1 MASEDEDEDEDEA
14 DRSGKHPAGEDPAL
28 PPATA
33 LDCRRAAQ
41 IVAARNDWINYMG
54 ALSDRLRKLL
64 RHGDLWL
71 IFGLFGTI
79 LLLILPIPPF
89 LLDLLLT
96 VSIGLSL
103 LTLLVILYLRTP
115 AEFTGFPT
123 LLLFITLYRLA
134 LNVASTR
141 LILLDGYAGHIIE
154 AFGNFVVRGNYVVGM
169 VVFSILV
176 LINFIVITKGAGRI
190 AEVAA
195 RFTLDAM
202 PGKQMAIDAELN
214 AGLIN
219 EAEARNRRRNVEE
232 EADFYGAMDGASK
245 FVRGDAI
252 AAILI
257 TLINIIGGF
266 AIGIMQKG
274 MTMNEALS
282 RFTMLSIGDGLVS
295 QVPALI
301 TSVAA
306 GILVTRATSKNDL
319 GRELSR
325 QLLFYPKALT
335 ILAVM
340 LGIMAIVPGLPT
352 MPFLT
357 MATLVGL
364 LSYTLH
370 KNGMPE
376 MIPAGAAAAA
386 GMNGKPGEVKAP
398 VAGAAT
404 AAEAKANDKL
414 ENLLTLDT
422 LQIELGFG
430 LIPLADKAK
439 GGDLLERVTGVRRT
453 FASDMGVLVPP
464 IRLRDNLQL
473 GNNEY
478 RFVLKGNPIASSQL
492 MPGHWLAM
500 NATSSK
506 VVLKGV
512 PTVEPVFQLPATWV
526 TEVERKNAEVS
537 GFTVVDAPSVL
548 ITHLSET
555 VRRHCHEILTRQD
568 VQALLDN
575 LKQTHPAVVNEL
587 IPGQLSIG
595 QVQRILQN
603 LLAEGISI
611 RNLAGIL
618 EKVGDYASFTK
629 NPDEL
634 SEHARRALGPQLSRP
649 FQSENGSVRAI
660 TMDPK
665 LEAQLAQGVR
675 QSATE
680 VALVIEP
687 RLARHVVES
696 LSRFIQQMMAAGQQP
711 VILCAPALRL
721 AFRRFFENT
730 FTDLAVL
737 SYAEIPPRVQ
747 VQNAAII
754 PCPE

>member
-1 MASEDEDEDEDEA
+1 
-14 DRSGKHPAGEDPAL
+14 
-28 PPATA
+28 
-33 LDCRRAAQ
+33 
-41 IVAARNDWINYMG
+41 MG
-54 ALSDRLRKLL
+54 TLSDRMRGLL
-64 RHGDLWL
+64 KHGDLWL

-79 LLLILPIPPF
+79 LLLILPVPPF

-169 VVFSILV
+169 VVFAILV

-219 EAEARNRRRNVEE
+219 EAEARSRRRAVEE

-257 TLINIIGGF
+257 TLINVVGGF
-266 AIGIMQKG
+266 AVGIMQKG

-306 GILVTRATSKNDL
+306 GILVTRATSKADL
-319 GRELSR
+319 GQELTR

-335 ILAVM
+335 MLAVM
-340 LGIMAIVPGLPT
+340 LGVMALVPGLPT

-357 MATLVGL
+357 MAVVIGM
-364 LSYTLH
+364 LSYSIH
-370 KNGMPE
+370 KKGMPDAAGVTAPHGAAGG
-376 MIPAGAAAAA
+376 MSGSMSGKATDAKAPAG
-386 GMNGKPGEVKAP
+386 GS
-398 VAGAAT
+398 AT
-404 AAEAKANDKL
+404 AAEAKAADKL
-414 ENLLTLDT
+414 ENLLNLDT
-422 LQIELGFG
+422 LQIELGYG
-430 LIPLADKAK
+430 LVAMADGKK
-439 GGDLLERVTGVRRT
+439 GGDLLERVTGVRKQ
-453 FASDMGVLVPP
+453 FATDMGLLIPP

-473 GNNEY
+473 GNDEY
-478 RFVLKGNPIASSQL
+478 RFVLKGNPIAQGKL
-492 MPGHWLAM
+492 MPQHWLAM
-500 NATSSK
+500 NATNSK
-506 VVLKGV
+506 TVLKGM

-526 TEVERKNAEVS
+526 TEVERKNAEMA

-555 VRRHCHEILTRQD
+555 VKRHSHEILTRQD
-568 VQALLDN
+568 VQSLLDN
-575 LKQTHPAVVNEL
+575 LKQTHPTVVNEL
-587 IPGQLSIG
+587 IPGQLSMG

-611 RNLAGIL
+611 KNLSGIL
-618 EKVGDYASFTK
+618 EKVGDFAAMTK

-634 SEHARRALGPQLSRP
+634 SEHARRALGAQLSRP
-649 FQSENGSVRAI
+649 FQTENGSVRAI
-660 TMDPK
+660 TIDPK
-665 LEAQLAQGVR
+665 LEAQLSQGVR
-675 QSATE
+675 QSANE
-680 VALVIEP
+680 VALIIDP
-687 RLARHVVES
+687 RVARHVIDS
-696 LSRFIQQMMAAGQQP
+696 LSRVIQQMLSAGQQP
-711 VILCAPALRL
+711 VVLCAPQLRL

-730 FTDLAVL
+730 FNDLAVL

-747 VQNAAII
+747 VQNAAVI
-754 PCPE
+754 PGFEA

>member
-1 MASEDEDEDEDEA
+1 ML
-14 DRSGKHPAGEDPAL
+14 G
-28 PPATA
+28 
-33 LDCRRAAQ
+33 
-41 IVAARNDWINYMG
+41 
-54 ALSDRLRKLL
+54 LSDRLRGLL

-79 LLLILPIPPF
+79 LLLILPVPPF

-154 AFGNFVVRGNYVVGM
+154 AFGNFVVRGNYVVGL
-169 VVFSILV
+169 VVFCILV

-214 AGLIN
+214 AGLIK
-219 EAEARNRRRNVEE
+219 EDEARTRRRAVEE

-257 TLINIIGGF
+257 TLINVIGGF
-266 AIGIMQKG
+266 AIGILQKG
-274 MTMNEALS
+274 MTMSEALS

-335 ILAVM
+335 MLAVM
-340 LGIMAIVPGLPT
+340 LGVMAIVPGLPT
-352 MPFLT
+352 MPFLS
-357 MATLVGL
+357 MATVVGL
-364 LSYTLH
+364 LAYSLN
-370 KNGMPE
+370 KKGFPE
-376 MIPAGAAAAA
+376 ATGAPAVA
-386 GMNGKPGEVKAP
+386 GMNGKISDPKNS
-398 VAGAAT
+398 T
-404 AAEAKANDKL
+404 AASAAAAVEKTPEKI
-414 ENLLTLDT
+414 ETLLSLDT

-430 LIPLADKAK
+430 LVSLADKAK

-453 FASDMGVLVPP
+453 YATEMGVLIPP

-478 RFVLKGNPIASSQL
+478 RFVLKGNPIAKGQL
-492 MPGHWLAM
+492 QPQQWLAM
-500 NATSSK
+500 NATNSK
-506 VVLKGV
+506 ITLKGL

-526 TEVERKNAEVS
+526 TEMERKNAELS
-537 GFTVVDAPSVL
+537 GFTVVDAPSVM

-587 IPGQLSIG
+587 IPGLLSIG

-618 EKVGDYASFTK
+618 EKVGDYATQTK

-634 SEHARRALGPQLSRP
+634 SEHARRALGTQLARP
-649 FQSENGSVRAI
+649 FQAENGNVRAI
-660 TMDPK
+660 TIDPK

-675 QSATE
+675 QSASE
-680 VALVIEP
+680 IALIIDP
-687 RLARHVVES
+687 RLARHVIDS
-696 LSRFIQQMMAAGQQP
+696 LSRLMQQMIAAGQQP
-711 VILCAPALRL
+711 VVLCAPTLRL
-721 AFRRFFENT
+721 AFRRFFEAT
-730 FTDLAVL
+730 FSDLAVL
-737 SYAEIPPRVQ
+737 SYAEIPARVQ
-747 VQNAAII
+747 VQNAAVI
-754 PCPE
+754 PGIE

>member
-1 MASEDEDEDEDEA
+1 M
-14 DRSGKHPAGEDPAL
+14 
-28 PPATA
+28 
-33 LDCRRAAQ
+33 
-41 IVAARNDWINYMG
+41 
-54 ALSDRLRKLL
+54 RKLL

-79 LLLILPIPPF
+79 LLLILPVPPF

-169 VVFSILV
+169 VVFCILV

-219 EAEARNRRRNVEE
+219 ETEARNRRRGVEE

-252 AAILI
+252 AAVLI
-257 TLINIIGGF
+257 TLINIVGGF

-295 QVPALI
+295 QVPALV

-319 GRELSR
+319 GRELTR
-325 QLLFYPKALT
+325 QMLFYPKALT
-335 ILAVM
+335 ILSAM
-340 LGIMAIVPGLPT
+340 LGVMAIVPGLPA

-357 MATLVGL
+357 MAVLVGL
-364 LSYTLH
+364 LSYSLH
-370 KNGMPE
+370 KNGMPLE
-376 MIPAGAAAAA
+376 MSGAGSPTMAGGMSGKTAEGGKAPAG
-386 GMNGKPGEVKAP
+386 
-398 VAGAAT
+398 GAAT

-414 ENLLTLDT
+414 ENLLALDT
-422 LQIELGFG
+422 LQIELGLG
-430 LIPLADKAK
+430 LIPMADKVK
-439 GGDLLERVTGVRRT
+439 GGDLLDRVTGVRRS
-453 FASDMGVLVPP
+453 FASEMGVLVPP

-473 GNNEY
+473 GQNEY
-478 RFVLKGNPIASSQL
+478 RFVLKGSPIASSQL

-500 NATSSK
+500 NATNSK
-506 VVLKGV
+506 VALRGV

-526 TEVERKNAEVS
+526 TEMERKNAEVS

-548 ITHLSET
+548 VTHLSET

-575 LKQTHPAVVNEL
+575 LKATHPAVVNEL
-587 IPGQLSIG
+587 IPAQLSVG

-618 EKVGDYASFTK
+618 EKVGDYAAFTK

-649 FQSENGSVRAI
+649 YQTDNGAVRAI

-675 QSATE
+675 QSASE

-687 RLARHVVES
+687 RLARHVVDS
-696 LSRFIQQMMAAGQQP
+696 LSRFIQQMIAAGQQP
-711 VILCAPALRL
+711 VVLCAPTLRL

-730 FTDLAVL
+730 FSDLAVL
-737 SYAEIPPRVQ
+737 SYSEIPPRVQ
-747 VQNAAII
+747 VQNAAVI
-754 PCPE
+754 PCLE

>member
-1 MASEDEDEDEDEA
+1 M
-14 DRSGKHPAGEDPAL
+14 
-28 PPATA
+28 
-33 LDCRRAAQ
+33 
-41 IVAARNDWINYMG
+41 VAAKNDQKTLMG
-54 ALSDRLRKLL
+54 ALSDRMRKLL

-71 IFGLFGTI
+71 VFALFGTI

-96 VSIGLSL
+96 MSIGLSL

-154 AFGNFVVRGNYVVGM
+154 SFGNFVVRGNYVVGL

-219 EAEARNRRRNVEE
+219 EAEARNRRRGVEE

-257 TLINIIGGF
+257 TLINVIGGF
-266 AIGIMQKG
+266 AIGILQKG

-335 ILAVM
+335 ILAGM
-340 LGIMAIVPGLPT
+340 LGVMAVVPGLPT
-352 MPFLT
+352 VPFLL
-357 MATLVGL
+357 MGSLVGL

-370 KNGMPE
+370 KNGMPDF
-376 MIPAGAAAAA
+376 GAAAGIASTPA
-386 GMNGKPGEVKAP
+386 GTGGKPGDAKNP
-398 VAGAAT
+398 AGAAT
-404 AAEAKANDKL
+404 AAEAKANEKI

-430 LIPLADKAK
+430 LIPLADKTK
-439 GGDLLERVTGVRRT
+439 GGDLLDRVTGVRRT

-500 NATSSK
+500 NATNSK

-526 TEVERKNAEVS
+526 TDVERKNAEVS

-587 IPGQLSIG
+587 IPGQLSMG

-618 EKVGDYASFTK
+618 EKVGDYAAFTK

-634 SEHARRALGPQLSRP
+634 SEHARRALGPQLARP
-649 FQSENGSVRAI
+649 FQADNGSMRAI
-660 TMDPK
+660 TIDPK
-665 LEAQLAQGVR
+665 LEAQLSQGVR
-675 QSATE
+675 QSASE

-687 RLARHVVES
+687 RLARHVIDS

-711 VILCAPALRL
+711 VVLCAPALRL

-730 FTDLAVL
+730 FSDLSVL

-747 VQNAAII
+747 VQNAAVI
-754 PCPE
+754 PCLE